1 MVQSGTYIAHPA
13 AFLDQPFAAPHQSF
27 LSTGSE
33 VPFDKKS
40 SFPPGEAK
48 NSETIGIYHS
58 LKRSVSWVLGGKAAR
73 VAKLA
78 TPTDSKIFTNPIQQT
93 ALLRELR
100 EANSLPYN
108 GCARPWA
115 HTTQCS
121 TPPQTARSGCQLPHR
136 GSQGGYAAGGRLRA
150 SPTSSPSETSLFTIH
165 SYLFPSPTQVGDT
178 GRVRELMYP
187 YRLRCGTK
195 NRGRLP

>member
-48 NSETIGIYHS
+48 NSETFGIYHS

-73 VAKLA
+73 VARLA
-78 TPTDSKIFTNPIQQT
+78 TPT
-93 ALLRELR
+93 ELR
-100 EANSLPYN
+100 GFWRCPFNEPLCCVSF
-108 GCARPWA
+108 
-115 HTTQCS
+115 
-121 TPPQTARSGCQLPHR
+121 
-136 GSQGGYAAGGRLRA
+136 GRLRA
-150 SPTSSPSETSLFTIH
+150 SPTMAVQDHGHIPLNVVHPLSQPVRAASSPFREPRRLRRRREAKSLPYNGRCKIARAYH
-165 SYLFPSPTQVGDT
+165 STQYTPGAALKKRLPPVGDSPN
-178 GRVRELMYP
+178 L
-187 YRLRCGTK
+187 
-195 NRGRLP
+195 NQF